1 MNIQPIVANINQY
14 ISFYVVK
21 YWLKFN
27 KAETSKPLALP
38 IFSSW
43 DILRV
48 TPTLNECKLYP
59 NAVQM
64 KQMLSRPLTMM
75 QELKWDQMILIELS
89 GLKYEPKS
97 AQAFV
102 KFILVMYFSV
112 RHDIYNYF
120 LKHYKKW
127 QE

>member
-1 MNIQPIVANINQY
+1 
-14 ISFYVVK
+14 
-21 YWLKFN
+21 
-27 KAETSKPLALP
+27 
-38 IFSSW
+38 
-43 DILRV
+43 
-48 TPTLNECKLYP
+48 
-59 NAVQM
+59 
-64 KQMLSRPLTMM
+64 
-75 QELKWDQMILIELS
+75 MILIELS

-112 RHDIYNYF
+112 RHDIYNNF

>member
-27 KAETSKPLALP
+27 KAEGPLLETSKPLALP

-43 DILRV
+43 DILRG

-75 QELKWDQMILIELS
+75 QELK
-89 GLKYEPKS
+89 
-97 AQAFV
+97 
-102 KFILVMYFSV
+102 
-112 RHDIYNYF
+112 
-120 LKHYKKW
+120 
-127 QE
+127 